1 MDCGDLKNRCHRGF
15 SELNMLMKYISCV
28 ALANESSGN
37 LYLNC
42 KCLDERLPPI
52 QSNIPL

>member
-1 MDCGDLKNRCHRGF
+1 MDCGDLKNRCHRDF

-28 ALANESSGN
+28 ALANELSEI
-37 LYLNC
+37 LHLNC